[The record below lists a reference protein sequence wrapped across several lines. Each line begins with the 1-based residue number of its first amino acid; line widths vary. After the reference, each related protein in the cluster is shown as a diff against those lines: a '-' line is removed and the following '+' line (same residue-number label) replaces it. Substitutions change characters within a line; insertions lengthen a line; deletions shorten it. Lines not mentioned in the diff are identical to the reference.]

1 MDNSPTINTSVD
13 NTNIYIRLYQLVI
26 DTSVESWPKSFSI
39 NLYRDKINSTTM
51 IRRKIDDF
59 YVDSYGHANYGYFL
73 GLEESN
79 ISSGLEKLKF
89 KQDWNY
95 FVDKQLKANEN
106 SYFMKFDLNDI
117 T

>member
-1 MDNSPTINTSVD
+1 MDNSPTINTTVD
-13 NTNIYIRLYQLVI
+13 NTNIYIRLYQQVI
-26 DTSVESWPKSFSI
+26 DKSVESWPKSFSI

-59 YVDSYGHANYGYFL
+59 YIDSYGHTNYGYFL

-79 ISSGLEKLKF
+79 ISRGLEKLKF
-89 KQDWNY
+89 KLDWNY
-95 FVDKQLKANEN
+95 FVDKQLMANEN
-106 SYFMKFDLNDI
+106 SFFMKFDLNDI